1 VGSLWTPSGE
11 YQPRDSGGASPP
23 PAPPASGGPPGG
35 APDGPPGADEG
46 PSPEEVEALREL
58 HARLLGTPVEDVVA
72 NHAFGLWQLALVY
85 LGVATPPDEQGRQP
99 MPNLPAASLVIDAVA
114 ALLDGIGD
122 RLGPHAEPL
131 REALSQTQ
139 MIYVQL
145 AEALAGAQSDG
156 GGATGGASPG

>member
-11 YQPRDSGGASPP
+11 YQPQGSGGASPP
-23 PAPPASGGPPGG
+23 PSAPPPSGGPPGG
-35 APDGPPGADEG
+35 PGGPDDG
-46 PSPEEVEALREL
+46 PSPEEIQALREL
-58 HARLLGTPVEDVVA
+58 HARLASTPVEDVVA

-114 ALLDGIGD
+114 ALLDGVGH
-122 RLGPHAEPL
+122 RLGPHAEAL
-131 REALSQTQ
+131 RDALTQTQ

-145 AEALAGAQSDG
+145 AEALAGAQSG
-156 GGATGGASPG
+156 SGEGSSS

>member
-11 YQPRDSGGASPP
+11 YQPQDSGGASPP
-23 PAPPASGGPPGG
+23 PSAPPPSGGPPGG
-35 APDGPPGADEG
+35 PGGPDDG
-46 PSPEEVEALREL
+46 PSPEEIQALREL
-58 HARLLGTPVEDVVA
+58 HARLASTPVEDVVA

-114 ALLDGIGD
+114 ALLDGVGD
-122 RLGPHAEPL
+122 RLGPHAEAL
-131 REALSQTQ
+131 RDALTQTQ

-145 AEALAGAQSDG
+145 AEALAGAQSG
-156 GGATGGASPG
+156 NGEGSPS

>member
-11 YQPRDSGGASPP
+11 YQPQDSGGASPP
-23 PAPPASGGPPGG
+23 PSAPPPSGGPPGG
-35 APDGPPGADEG
+35 PGGPDDG
-46 PSPEEVEALREL
+46 PSPEEIQALREL
-58 HARLLGTPVEDVVA
+58 HTRLASTPVEDVVA

-114 ALLDGIGD
+114 ALLDGVGD
-122 RLGPHAEPL
+122 RLGPHAEAL
-131 REALSQTQ
+131 RDALTQTQ

-145 AEALAGAQSDG
+145 AEALAGAQSG
-156 GGATGGASPG
+156 QGEGSSS

>member
-11 YQPRDSGGASPP
+11 YQPQDSGGASPP
-23 PAPPASGGPPGG
+23 PSAPPPSGGPPGG
-35 APDGPPGADEG
+35 PGGPDDG
-46 PSPEEVEALREL
+46 PSPEEIQALREL
-58 HARLLGTPVEDVVA
+58 HTRLASTPVEDVVA

-114 ALLDGIGD
+114 ALLDGVGD
-122 RLGPHAEPL
+122 RLGPHAEAL
-131 REALSQTQ
+131 RDALTQTQ

-145 AEALAGAQSDG
+145 AEALAGAQSG
-156 GGATGGASPG
+156 HGEGSPS